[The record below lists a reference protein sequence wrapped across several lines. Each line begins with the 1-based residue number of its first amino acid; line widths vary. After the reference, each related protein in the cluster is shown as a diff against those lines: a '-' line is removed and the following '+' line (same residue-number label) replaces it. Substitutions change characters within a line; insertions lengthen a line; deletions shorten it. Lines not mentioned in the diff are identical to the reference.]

1 MNLTISCYSE
11 YSVKVVNSVSDR
23 VQYRVMADKTKTIR
37 YYSAHNVATRV
48 SFGT

>member
-1 MNLTISCYSE
+1 MNPTLSCYSE

-23 VQYRVMADKTKTIR
+23 VQYRVMAAKTKAKC
-37 YYSAHNVATRV
+37 YYSTHNVATRV